1 MNSAVNLRPIKWND
15 VIGQDKVVLGLKNGI
30 KNKTLSNTI
39 AFVGSSGCGK
49 STLARLTAMALNCEH
64 LDKDG
69 NPCCECQ
76 SCKDIIN
83 ERYCR
88 DLKIYNGSDVTAD
101 EIRNIA
107 NDISYNAQ
115 YDENKIYIFEEAQLI
130 KEPKRL
136 LQLVETN
143 KKNLYFIFTSTDTK
157 KFSNT
162 WGSDNSTQE
171 KNAFRSRMTFFS
183 IKSLTTNDLG
193 DMLFKMVEK
202 DPKGENYPDVF
213 FDEGL
218 ITLAEGSKGNIRNA
232 INDYYTATSSE
243 CFDRQSIIDLLGY
256 EDEKKEYEMVGYL
269 AEKSKDF
276 LTFILNFS
284 DVESFFNY
292 SWKIISDN
300 LMREISGIQFKEQW
314 KEKSYNAFVKC
325 GTLKQLAD
333 LYAETNR
340 MCSGYFKSNVFF
352 SQLYNYYN
360 SKSST
365 NVVNRLEETNSITET
380 PIVKKV
386 KKIAK

>member
-30 KNKTLSNTI
+30 KNKTISNTI

-64 LDKDG
+64 LDKEG
-69 NPCCECQ
+69 NPCCECP
-76 SCKDIIN
+76 SCKDIMS

-88 DLKIYNGSDVTAD
+88 DLKIYNGSDVSAE

-162 WGSDNSTQE
+162 WGNDNATQE

-202 DPKGENYPDVF
+202 DPNGEKYPDVF

-243 CFDRQSIIDLLGY
+243 CFDRQSIIDLLNY

-269 AEKSKDF
+269 ASRDKEF

-300 LMREISGIQFKEQW
+300 LMREISGIPFKEQFKELSF
-314 KEKSYNAFVKC
+314 KSFVKL
-325 GTLKQLAD
+325 GTLKELAD
-333 LYAETNR
+333 MYAEVNR
-340 MCSGYFKSNVFF
+340 LCGNYFRPSIYY

-360 SKSST
+360 KSKT
-365 NVVNRLEETNSITET
+365 TNRLEETNSTVAET
-380 PIVKKV
+380 TTVKKV
-386 KKIAK
+386 KKIVK

>member
-1 MNSAVNLRPIKWND
+1 MNSAVNLRPVKWND
-15 VIGQDKVVLGLKNGI
+15 VIGQDKIVLGLKNGI

-64 LDKDG
+64 LDNEG
-69 NPCCECQ
+69 NPCGQCA
-76 SCKDIIN
+76 SCKDIIA

-88 DLKIYNGSDVTAD
+88 DLKIYNGSDVSAE

-143 KKNLYFIFTSTDTK
+143 KENLYFIFTSTDTK

-162 WGSDNSTQE
+162 WGNDNATQE

-183 IKSLTTNDLG
+183 IKSLTTNDLA

-202 DPKGENYPDVF
+202 DPNGEKYPDIF

-218 ITLAEGSKGNIRNA
+218 LTLAEGSKGNIRNA

-243 CFDRQSIIDLLGY
+243 CYDRQSIVDLLNY

-269 AEKSKDF
+269 ASRNKEF

-300 LMREISGIQFKEQW
+300 LMREISGIPFKEQFKEMGF
-314 KEKSYNAFVKC
+314 KSFVKM
-325 GTLKQLAD
+325 GTLKELAD
-333 LYAETNR
+333 MYAETNR
-340 MCSGYFKSNVFF
+340 LCGGYFRPSIFY
-352 SQLYNYYN
+352 SQLYNFYKG
-360 SKSST
+360 SEKT
-365 NVVNRLEETNSITET
+365 NRIVEVSDSQTENNT
-380 PIVKKV
+380 VVKKV
-386 KKIAK
+386 KKIVK

>member
-30 KNKTLSNTI
+30 KNKTISNTI

-64 LDKDG
+64 LDKEG
-69 NPCCECQ
+69 NPCCECP
-76 SCKDIIN
+76 SCKDIMS

-88 DLKIYNGSDVTAD
+88 DLKIYNGSDVSAE

-162 WGSDNSTQE
+162 WGNDNATQE

-202 DPKGENYPDVF
+202 DPNGEKYPDVF

-243 CFDRQSIIDLLGY
+243 CFDRQSIIDLLNY

-269 AEKSKDF
+269 ASRDKEF

-300 LMREISGIQFKEQW
+300 LMREISGIPFKEQFKELSF
-314 KEKSYNAFVKC
+314 KSFVKL
-325 GTLKQLAD
+325 GTLKELAD
-333 LYAETNR
+333 MYAEVNR
-340 MCSGYFKSNVFF
+340 LCGNYFRPSIYY

-360 SKSST
+360 KSKT
-365 NVVNRLEETNSITET
+365 TNRLEETNSNVAET
-380 PIVKKV
+380 TTVKKV
-386 KKIAK
+386 KKIVK

>member
-1 MNSAVNLRPIKWND
+1 MNSAVNLRPIKWDD
-15 VIGQDKVVLGLKNGI
+15 VIGQDKVVLGLRNGI
-30 KNKTLSNTI
+30 KNQTLSNTI

-69 NPCCECQ
+69 NPCCECP
-76 SCKDIIN
+76 SCKDILH
-83 ERYCR
+83 ERYSR
-88 DLKIYNGSDVTAD
+88 DLKIYNGSNVSAD
-101 EIRNIA
+101 EIRNIE
-107 NDISYNAQ
+107 NDIAYNAQ
-115 YDENKIYIFEEAQLI
+115 FDENKIFIFEEAQLI

-171 KNAFRSRMTFFS
+171 KNAFRSRMSFFS
-183 IKSLTTNDLG
+183 IKSLNTNDLA

-202 DPKGENYPDVF
+202 DPNNEKYPDVF

-243 CFDRQSIIDLLGY
+243 CFDRQSIIELLGY

-269 AEKSKDF
+269 ASKSKDF

-300 LMREISGIQFKEQW
+300 LMREISGVPFKEQFKELSY
-314 KEKSYNAFVKC
+314 KSFVKL
-325 GTLKQLAD
+325 GTLAQLSD
-333 LYAETNR
+333 MYSETNR
-340 MCSGYFKSNVFF
+340 LCGGYFRTSIFY
-352 SQLYNYYN
+352 SQLYKYYN
-360 SKSST
+360 SSTIKS
-365 NVVNRLEETNSITET
+365 NRIEETNNVET
-380 PIVKKV
+380 TVVKKV
-386 KKIAK
+386 KKIVK